1 MYLLNKNYVT
11 DVNIP
16 LKASECILYQQRLSY
31 VICNSLIVPQCTL
44 LSVSSN
50 LAWRIINDLNG
61 GCFTHTYLI
70 TTAEQITY
78 LCFIKGIASRIHLL
92 CMQVQD
98 SICNSICTTRAD
110 NYPLYSQ

>member
-16 LKASECILYQQRLSY
+16 FKAGECILYQQRLSY

-78 LCFIKGIASRIHLL
+78 LCFIKGIASLIHLL

-110 NYPLYSQ
+110 NYPLYSE